1 MPQVQ
6 LPMFFFP
13 WALLFWGAYI
23 WAFYISEAGVIR
35 RTKETRGSGPELAQD
50 SLAELMLFTL
60 AAKASAITCAWFN
73 VAIVP
78 ADGVLLSFLTGVA
91 LMLLGSLLR
100 RHCFKMLGE
109 SFTVEVRACA
119 DQPLVTNGAYQYLRH
134 PGYFAGV
141 IMLTG
146 FGLATASYLAAL
158 IMLVCGVLVYV
169 RRINSEEAALLDAM
183 GERYRVYCATRKKLI
198 PFLY

>member
-1 MPQVQ
+1 MTVH
-6 LPMFFFP
+6 LPIFSFP

-50 SLAELMLFTL
+50 SLAGLMLLTL
-60 AAKASAITCAWFN
+60 VATVSAISCAWFN
-73 VAIVP
+73 IAILPRDV
-78 ADGVLLSFLTGVA
+78 VLLAFLVGVG

-109 SFTVEVRACA
+109 SFTVEVRASA
-119 DQPLVTNGAYQYLRH
+119 DQPLVTDGAYRYLRH

-141 IMLTG
+141 IMLLG
-146 FGLATASYLAAL
+146 FGLATGSWLAAL
-158 IMLVCGVLVYV
+158 MMLASGVLVYV

-183 GERYRVYCATRKKLI
+183 GERYRVYCAPRKKLI